1 MAREQKAVLA
11 GVDGSAPALDAV
23 RWAARDA
30 ALRKRPLR
38 LIHVGEDADCLAEA
52 ETAAAAV
59 PDGQIRGG
67 ARTGHPAERL
77 IEESATA
84 VVVVLGSHGLGGF
97 PGMLLGSVAGALA
110 AHAHCPVVVVRGAP
124 PADAPVVVGIDASPG
139 GDAALA
145 FALDEA
151 NLRRVPLL
159 AVHTWTDMTMGETWS
174 VLPMDADYG
183 AIAEDERRLLAERLA
198 GWREKYPDV
207 DVRPVVVRDRPVRGL
222 LAAGQDAQLIVV
234 GSRGRA
240 DFGGVGLGSTSQA
253 LLHHA
258 PCPVAVV
265 R

>member
-11 GVDGSAPALDAV
+11 CVDGSARALDAV

-38 LIHVGEDADCLAEA
+38 LIHVGENADCLAAA
-52 ETAAAAV
+52 EDAAAV
-59 PDGQIRGG
+59 PGVEIRSGT
-67 ARTGHPAERL
+67 RTGHPAERL

-84 VVVVLGSHGLGGF
+84 SVVVLGSHGLGGF

-110 AHAHCPVVVVRGAP
+110 AYAHCPVVVVRGAP
-124 PADAPVVVGIDASPG
+124 PEDAPVAAGIDASPG

-174 VLPMDADYG
+174 VLPIDADYG
-183 AIAEDERRLLAERLA
+183 AVAEDERRLLAERLA

-207 DVRPVVVRDRPVRGL
+207 DLRPVVVRDRPVRGL
-222 LAAGQDAQLIVV
+222 LTAGPDAQLIVV

-253 LLHHA
+253 LLHHG